1 LFLSGSLYSQRPGSL
16 PGGLGRISGAGSRF
30 SSAFKGSGSDSL
42 EHRDKY
48 EDSITIYYQLPY
60 SVQRNNLDSSI
71 IDFTKRFPIPA
82 HHAFLG
88 NNGTATHSLL
98 FAPFMQSGWDHG
110 MHAFDVYKWGL
121 ESIRFFN
128 TTRPYTELAY
138 LLGGRT
144 EQIIE
149 ITHTQN
155 VKPNWNVLF
164 QYRLI
169 NSPGFF
175 KNQKTNHNDYTI
187 TSWFQS
193 VNKRYNNYFAIVANA
208 QQSDENGGL
217 DDKKDYLND
226 PIYNDRFNIP
236 TKIGGDVEFGR
247 NFFSSTLNV
256 GNRYAD
262 LHIMLKQQYDFGKK
276 DSLVSDSTVIPLFYP
291 RLRFEHVFRYSSYK
305 FRFIDYAYSG
315 YTPDSAYYQDNYN
328 YTLLNDSLLLIDR
341 WKEFNNEFSIYTF
354 PDAKNQLQ
362 FLRLGAILQN
372 LKAETSRS
380 DDTLYNIFDGTFYN
394 IIAVGEYRNKTR
406 NRKWDMVAAGKLYMA
421 GFNSGDYE
429 ANVTLKRF
437 VAKSGGYF
445 DLGFRNVNRT
455 PSFVFDKNSSFYF
468 DTPKDFNKEN
478 ITQISASLFLSKL
491 GARLSGNYFL
501 VSNYTYFKNYYEAK
515 QDNGLFNLLQVSLE
529 KRIRIGKRWIW
540 HTDVYFQ
547 QKTGDVELNL
557 PLIFTRN
564 RIGYEG
570 TLGFRKLNM
579 AFGLEIKYH
588 SPYKADA
595 YSPVIGKFFYQ
606 DSIRINNK
614 PDVSAYMHF
623 RIRNFRAFLR
633 LENLNTVT
641 TQNGFGFRDHNFAAP
656 GYPYPGLNL
665 RFGVYWS
672 FVN

>member
-1 LFLSGSLYSQRPGSL
+1 
-16 PGGLGRISGAGSRF
+16 
-30 SSAFKGSGSDSL
+30 
-42 EHRDKY
+42 
-48 EDSITIYYQLPY
+48 
-60 SVQRNNLDSSI
+60 
-71 IDFTKRFPIPA
+71 
-82 HHAFLG
+82 
-88 NNGTATHSLL
+88 
-98 FAPFMQSGWDHG
+98 MQSGWDHG

-380 DDTLYNIFDGTFYN
+380 DDTLYNIFDGTVYN

-406 NRKWDMVAAGKLYMA
+406 NKKWDMVATGKLNMA
-421 GFNSGDYE
+421 GFNSGDYG
-429 ANVTLKRF
+429 ANVNLKRF

>member
-1 LFLSGSLYSQRPGSL
+1 
-16 PGGLGRISGAGSRF
+16 
-30 SSAFKGSGSDSL
+30 
-42 EHRDKY
+42 
-48 EDSITIYYQLPY
+48 
-60 SVQRNNLDSSI
+60 
-71 IDFTKRFPIPA
+71 
-82 HHAFLG
+82 
-88 NNGTATHSLL
+88 
-98 FAPFMQSGWDHG
+98 MQSGWDHG

>member
-1 LFLSGSLYSQRPGSL
+1 
-16 PGGLGRISGAGSRF
+16 
-30 SSAFKGSGSDSL
+30 
-42 EHRDKY
+42 
-48 EDSITIYYQLPY
+48 
-60 SVQRNNLDSSI
+60 
-71 IDFTKRFPIPA
+71 
-82 HHAFLG
+82 
-88 NNGTATHSLL
+88 
-98 FAPFMQSGWDHG
+98 MQSGWDHG

-380 DDTLYNIFDGTFYN
+380 DDTLYNIFDGTVYN